1 MGGRP
6 APFDLKVRRGE
17 NIDRPGAPRWSRPG
31 PACLDEFPDPALRI
45 THLPAAGG
53 RAEFLPGIRVPV
65 NPFCGVIGWSRAD
78 EGQPAWPARYAPSM
92 ADAPKLP
99 NEIADELKA
108 HRTEFDLESALWNGD
123 VANLERWP
131 DWSATGIDAN
141 IAGLLD
147 IARRADAVQTTGTL
161 EQNLVEAVAFSARA
175 DAAILEIRPQLR
187 ALNPAFGLLSE
198 MHAFLP
204 RFPLVTAD
212 HGARYHEKLRAFP
225 AFVDRWSERLQAA
238 VPVGDVPIR
247 HLVQEQIGL
256 VDEMLSTPLFA
267 GPLGQQ
273 AAPTQLD
280 ESAAVAWTATM
291 HRLLDTDVAAG
302 LAALRA
308 TLVEHTLPA
317 AMPDDRPGLLHLPGG
332 VDRYALQ
339 LWASTS
345 LDITPK
351 EVHRIGIEQVA
362 RLEDEYRQIAG
373 PVAGTRDVAEIMRR
387 LRDDPDLHYHDTETL
402 IADAEAALARA
413 TAAAPDWF
421 GVLPRATCTAHP
433 TRRGSLGMYSG
444 PAADGTKQGELF
456 VNVADPTMWG
466 TFLLAAFT
474 FHEGIPGH
482 HLQVALSK
490 ELPDVHSILS
500 EDLVSSYS
508 EGWGLYAERL
518 ADEMGLYLT
527 DLDRIGMLAGD
538 SIRACRLVV
547 DTGIHALGWTR
558 DQGIA
563 YLLANAPVS
572 LGQAINETDRSIGMP
587 GQACSYMLGRI
598 AIDQIR
604 ADAAARIGNRFD
616 IRAFHDQILRT
627 GSIPL
632 GALRR
637 AIGEWAEREVR
648 R

>member
-1 MGGRP
+1 
-6 APFDLKVRRGE
+6 
-17 NIDRPGAPRWSRPG
+17 
-31 PACLDEFPDPALRI
+31 
-45 THLPAAGG
+45 
-53 RAEFLPGIRVPV
+53 
-65 NPFCGVIGWSRAD
+65 
-78 EGQPAWPARYAPSM
+78 M
-92 ADAPKLP
+92 ADAPNLP
-99 NEIADELKA
+99 SQIADELKA
-108 HRTEFDLESALWNGD
+108 HRTEFDLEAALWNGD

-131 DWSATGIDAN
+131 DWSAAGINAN
-141 IAGLLD
+141 MAGLLD
-147 IARRADAVQTTGTL
+147 IASRAEAVPTTGTANR
-161 EQNLVEAVAFSARA
+161 NLVEAVAFSARA
-175 DAAILEIRPQLR
+175 DAAILEIRPHLR
-187 ALNPAFGLLSE
+187 ALDPAFGLLSV
-198 MHAFLP
+198 MQTFLP

-212 HGARYHEKLRAFP
+212 QGARYHEKLRAFP
-225 AFVDRWSERLQAA
+225 AFVDGWSERLRAA

-247 HLVQEQIGL
+247 HIVLEQIGL
-256 VDEMLSTPLFA
+256 VDELLSTPMSS
-267 GPLGQQ
+267 GPFGQQ

-280 ESAAVAWTATM
+280 EPAAVAWTATLY
-291 HRLLDTDVAAG
+291 RLLDTDVAAG

-308 TLVEHTLPA
+308 TLIEHTLPA

-332 VDRYALQ
+332 VDRYARQ

-345 LDITPK
+345 LDITPD
-351 EVHRIGIEQVA
+351 EVHRIGLEQVA
-362 RLEDEYRQIAG
+362 RLEGEYRHIAG
-373 PVAGTRDVAEIMRR
+373 PIAGTRDVAEIMRR
-387 LRDDPDLHYHDTETL
+387 LRDDPDLHYRDAETL

-421 GVLPRATCTAHP
+421 GHLPRATCTAHP
-433 TRRGSLGMYSG
+433 TRRGSLGMYSA
-444 PAADGTKQGELF
+444 PTADGTKQGEFF
-456 VNVADPTMWG
+456 VNIADPTLWG
-466 TFLLAAFT
+466 TFLLDAFT

-490 ELPDVHSILS
+490 ELPDVHAILS
-500 EDLVSSYS
+500 EYLVSSYD

-572 LGQAINETDRSIGMP
+572 VGQAINETDRSIGMP

-598 AIDQIR
+598 TIDQVR
-604 ADAAARIGNRFD
+604 ADAEARLGDRFD
-616 IRAFHDQILRT
+616 IRGFHDQVLRT

-637 AIGEWAEREVR
+637 TIGEWAELEVR

>member
-1 MGGRP
+1 M
-6 APFDLKVRRGE
+6 A
-17 NIDRPGAPRWSRPG
+17 GAP
-31 PACLDEFPDPALRI
+31 D
-45 THLPAAGG
+45 
-53 RAEFLPGIRVPV
+53 
-65 NPFCGVIGWSRAD
+65 
-78 EGQPAWPARYAPSM
+78 
-92 ADAPKLP
+92 LP
-99 NEIADELKA
+99 NQVADELKA
-108 HRTEFDLESALWNGD
+108 HRAEFDLETALWNGD

-131 DWSATGIDAN
+131 DWSAAGIGAN

-147 IARRADAVQTTGTL
+147 IASRAEAVPTTGTV
-161 EQNLVEAVAFSARA
+161 ERNLMEAVAFSARA
-175 DAAILEIRPQLR
+175 DAVILGIRPQLR
-187 ALNPAFGLLSE
+187 AFNPAFGLLSE
-198 MHAFLP
+198 VHTFLP

-225 AFVDRWSERLQAA
+225 AFVDGWSERLRAA
-238 VPVGDVPIR
+238 VPVGDVPTR
-247 HLVQEQIGL
+247 HLVLEQIGL
-256 VDEMLSTPLFA
+256 VDELLSTPPST

-280 ESAAVAWTATM
+280 EPAAAAWTATM

-308 TLVEHTLPA
+308 TLVERTLPA

-332 VDRYALQ
+332 VDRYARQ

-345 LDITPK
+345 LDITPE
-351 EVHRIGIEQVA
+351 EVHRIGLEQVG
-362 RLEDEYRQIAG
+362 RLEEEYRQIAG
-373 PVAGTRDVAEIMRR
+373 PVCGTRDVAEIMRR
-387 LRDDPDLHYHDTETL
+387 LRDDPDLHYRDTETL

-433 TRRGSLGMYSG
+433 TRRGSLGMYSA
-444 PAADGTKQGELF
+444 PTADGTKQGEFF
-456 VNVADPTMWG
+456 VNVADPTMWA

-474 FHEGIPGH
+474 FHESIPGH

-490 ELPDVHSILS
+490 ELPGLHPLLS
-500 EDLVSSYS
+500 EYLVFSYS

-527 DLDRIGMLAGD
+527 DVDRIGMLAGD
-538 SIRACRLVV
+538 SIRSCRMVV

-558 DQGIA
+558 SQGIE

-572 LGQAINETDRSIGMP
+572 LSQAANEVDRSIGMP

-598 AIDQIR
+598 TIDQIR
-604 ADAAARIGNRFD
+604 ADAAARLGDRFD

-627 GSIPL
+627 GSVPL

-637 AIGEWAEREVR
+637 TIGEWVELEVR